1 MNSPDTFL
9 HPDAEHTA
17 APFWFWNG
25 DMDPDVMLAQIDAM
39 HAMGIGA
46 LVIHARVGLEVPY
59 LSEAWFERVRLTLDA
74 CAERGM
80 RVWLYDEDNW
90 PSGYAG
96 GRVLARDPAFV
107 GWNLG
112 LERHYLGAGEDV
124 ALELGDDDRTV
135 AALLAPL
142 ASCEARPAD
151 PLRFQR
157 PAGAAALDWRDP
169 SEFEHRL
176 ADEAP
181 KRLELG
187 EATRRVQ
194 APDDGRRW
202 LLAVARRAPT
212 TWIAAYSDQAYIDLL
227 NPAAVEAFIEETH
240 EAYLRR
246 FPERFA
252 DGTVLGFFVDE
263 PGFYNNFRTTNPATL
278 PWTGDL
284 ASAFRERHGYD
295 LEDELLALWYDQG
308 GRSDRVRHDYWATV
322 GALLEERFFGRLAR
336 WCDDHDVALTGH
348 LHLEEWQWTMTR
360 NSVSPFMAL
369 RRLQV
374 PGVDK
379 IDESTVKVSEKLASS
394 VAHAYGRPRV
404 ISETFALAGW
414 KLAPPQMK
422 QIVDHQYVRGVNWL
436 SPHAF
441 YYSTDDW
448 RKRECPPSEF
458 VQNPWWH
465 HARPVWDYV
474 ARLSA
479 ALSEGEHV
487 APVALYYPSE
497 QAWVGMTPEA
507 PGSFTGSIWQPW
519 QLIDPDHPLQRNDAA
534 LVAITSALTDERWD
548 FDFVDADLLAGAE
561 AEGTETATATPGAD
575 ATLHVG
581 TERFRVV
588 VVPPTL
594 ALEARSASALL
605 RFLDAGGRVVLM
617 GALPRVVAGDAPER
631 WRRLTERAAQVRRPR
646 WLDVGRGALGIVPE
660 GVTPLARLLGT
671 ALRSDVEVLAA
682 RGAHGDTAWRERRDM
697 RRGGTLAT
705 HFERPEQA
713 LHVLRRRVGA
723 QDRYF
728 LVNEGGEGL
737 HVTLSLALTEDDR
750 PRGAQTW
757 VCDTGARHPL
767 DTHVEDARATVELA
781 LEPWGSRL
789 LVFGPPDG
797 LPPATG
803 SDTRSWAHAETIATL
818 ADWRLELDGERFDAA
833 LRPWGELGAPFVSGV
848 GRYTTRVDLPE
859 VPQGAR
865 VLLDLGEVRETARV
879 AIGATQLP
887 PIAWSPYVW
896 DVTDALGPGP
906 VDLTV
911 EVANTNTNAWERVE
925 RASGLLGPVRL
936 RLARPGAHA

>member
-1 MNSPDTFL
+1 MNSPDPFL
-9 HPDAEHTA
+9 RPGPEHTA

-25 DMDPDVMLAQIDAM
+25 DMAPAVMLEQIDAM

-46 LVIHARVGLEVPY
+46 LVIHARVGLEIPY
-59 LSEAWFERVRLTLDA
+59 LSDTWFERVRLTLDA

-96 GRVLARDPAFV
+96 GRVLARDPDHV

-112 LERHYLGAGEDV
+112 VERHLLEPGERFEV
-124 ALELGDDDRTV
+124 TLPDDDHTV
-135 AALLAPL
+135 AVLLAPL
-142 ASCEARPAD
+142 ASSEARPSD

-157 PAGAAALDWRDP
+157 PAAARVPDWRDP
-169 SEFEHRL
+169 TAFEHVL
-176 ADEAP
+176 VDEDA
-181 KRLELG
+181 
-187 EATRRVQ
+187 RRIEPTGTSLCVD

-202 LLAVARRAPT
+202 LVAVARRAPT
-212 TWIAAYSDQAYIDLL
+212 TWIAAYSDQPYVDLL
-227 NPAAVEAFIEETH
+227 NPAAVQTFIEETH

-284 ASAFRERHGYD
+284 ADAFRERHGYD
-295 LEDELLALWYDQG
+295 LEGELLALWYDQG
-308 GRSDRVRHDYWATV
+308 ARSDRVRHDYWSTV
-322 GALLEERFFGRLAR
+322 GALLEERFFGSLAR
-336 WCDDHDVALTGH
+336 WCEDHGVALTGH

-369 RRLQV
+369 RQMQV

-379 IDESTVKVSEKLASS
+379 IDESVLKVSEKLASS

-458 VQNPWWH
+458 VQNPWWD

-519 QLIDPDHPLQRNDAA
+519 QLIDPDHPLQRNDAE

-548 FDFVDADLLAGAE
+548 FDFVDADLLADAE
-561 AEGTETATATPGAD
+561 MTEHDATASSGEAMLR
-575 ATLHVG
+575 AG

-594 ALEARSASALL
+594 ALEARTASALL

-617 GALPRVVAGDAPER
+617 GAPGRIVAGEAPER
-631 WRRLTERAAQVRRPR
+631 WTRLVERAGQVRRAR
-646 WLDVGRGALGIVPE
+646 WLEAGGGALGVVPE
-660 GVTPLARLLGT
+660 GVTPLARLLGE
-671 ALRSDVEVLAA
+671 ALRSDVEVLAVQGERSA
-682 RGAHGDTAWRERRDM
+682 STWRERREM

-705 HFERPEQA
+705 RFERPEQA

-728 LVNEGGEGL
+728 LAHEGDETL
-737 HVTLSLALTEDDR
+737 RVTLSLALTPNEGPQD
-750 PRGAQTW
+750 AQAW
-757 VCDTGARHPL
+757 VCDTGGRHPQPARIEG
-767 DTHVEDARATVELA
+767 DRATVELD
-781 LEPWGSRL
+781 LEPWASRL
-789 LVFGPPDG
+789 LVFGPGNELPD
-797 LPPATG
+797 
-803 SDTRSWAHAETIATL
+803 AHGTDPRWRTDAETIATL
-818 ADWRLELDGERFDAA
+818 SDWQLDLDGERFAGA

-848 GRYTTRVDLPE
+848 GRYTTSVD
-859 VPQGAR
+859 VPDVPAGAR
-865 VLLDLGEVRETARV
+865 LLLDLGEVRETARV
-879 AIGATQLP
+879 SVGTIDLP
-887 PIAWSPYVW
+887 PLAWSPYVW
-896 DVTDALGPGP
+896 DVTDVLGPGRT
-906 VDLTV
+906 DLTV

-936 RLARPGAHA
+936 RVARPDDA

>member
-1 MNSPDTFL
+1 MHSTDTFL
-9 HPDAEHTA
+9 TPGPEHTA

-25 DMDPDVMLAQIDAM
+25 DMDPAVMLAQIDAM

-46 LVIHARVGLEVPY
+46 LVIHARVGLEIPY
-59 LSEAWFERVRLTLDA
+59 LSETWFDRVRRTLDA

-96 GRVLARDPAFV
+96 GRVLARDPSFV

-112 LERHYLGAGEDV
+112 LERHL
-124 ALELGDDDRTV
+124 LEPSETVVLERDEGGDTI
-135 AALLAPL
+135 AALLSPL
-142 ASCEARPAD
+142 AGCEARPAD

-157 PAGAAALDWRDP
+157 PAGTTPQDWRDP
-169 SEFEHRL
+169 SAFIHRL

-181 KRLELG
+181 H
-187 EATRRVQ
+187 RVDLSGPTWRVT

-202 LLAVARRAPT
+202 LLALARRAPT
-212 TWIAAYSDQAYIDLL
+212 TWIAAYSDQAYVDLL
-227 NPAAVEAFIEETH
+227 NPAAVEAFIDETH
-240 EAYLRR
+240 EQYLRR

-263 PGFYNNFRTTNPATL
+263 PGFYNNFRSTNPATV
-278 PWTGDL
+278 PWTADL
-284 ASAFRERHGYD
+284 ARAFRERHGYA
-295 LEDELLALWYDQG
+295 LEDDLLALWYDHG
-308 GRSDRVRHDYWATV
+308 DRSDRVRHDYWATV
-322 GALLEERFFGRLAR
+322 GALLEERFFGRLAT
-336 WCDDHDVALTGH
+336 WCADHGVALTGH

-379 IDESTVKVSEKLASS
+379 IDESTLKVSEKLVSS

-404 ISETFALAGW
+404 LSESFALAGW

-458 VQNPWWH
+458 VQNPWWP
-465 HARPVWDYV
+465 HARPIWDYV

-507 PGSFTGSIWQPW
+507 PGSFTGAIWQPW

-534 LVAITSALTDERWD
+534 LVAITAALTSERWD
-548 FDFVDADLLAGAE
+548 FDFVDADLVAGAE
-561 AEGTETATATPGAD
+561 ATTCEAGSAA
-575 ATLHVG
+575 LHAG

-594 ALEARSASALL
+594 ALEARTSDALL

-617 GALPRVVAGDAPER
+617 GPPPRVVAGEPSER
-631 WRRLTERAAQVRRPR
+631 WRRLAARAAGVSRAR
-646 WLDVGRGALGIVPE
+646 WLDEGRGALGVVPE
-660 GVTPLARLLGT
+660 GVAPLAPLLAE
-671 ALRSDVEVLAA
+671 ALAPDVEVVAVA
-682 RGAHGDTAWRERRDM
+682 GAHGDPPWRERREM

-705 HFERPEQA
+705 QFERPEA
-713 LHVLRRRVGA
+713 SLHVLRRRVGD

-728 LVNEGGEGL
+728 IVNEGGEGL
-737 HVTLSLALTEDDR
+737 RVTLSLALTPQR
-750 PRGAQTW
+750 APRGAQTW

-767 DTHVEDARATVELA
+767 LTRFDGDRVIVDLDV
-781 LEPWGSRL
+781 EPWGSRL
-789 LVFGPPDG
+789 LVFGPAASLPDASG
-797 LPPATG
+797 NDP
-803 SDTRSWAHAETIATL
+803 RW
-818 ADWRLELDGERFDAA
+818 WQRLEAITTLQGWTLDLDGERLEGA
-833 LRPWGELGAPFVSGV
+833 LQPWGERGAPFFSGV
-848 GRYTTRVDLPE
+848 GRYTARIDVPNLP
-859 VPQGAR
+859 GDAR
-865 VLLDLGEVRETARV
+865 VLLDLGEVRETAR
-879 AIGATQLP
+879 AWIDGAELP
-887 PIAWSPYVW
+887 ALAWSPYVW

-906 VDLTV
+906 AELVV

-925 RASGLLGPVRL
+925 RVSGLLGPVRL
-936 RLARPGAHA
+936 WLARPGENA